1 MRRGARD
8 LATLTCLSMSVAGA
22 RDVDGRNLTV
32 SRCWL
37 WCACHDVDGDAD
49 GRDRVFSGLHYVS
62 SLFREARAG
71 RVARGVSEER
81 AEGPGHT
88 DMWDQKPEGGIRING
103 INGKKS

>member
-1 MRRGARD
+1 MQCQCFFVLRERQEFNR
-8 LATLTCLSMSVAGA
+8 VQ
-22 RDVDGRNLTV
+22 
-32 SRCWL
+32 
-37 WCACHDVDGDAD
+37 CACHDVDSDAD

-62 SLFREARAG
+62 SLFREAGAG